1 MSGTVLGTEDTA
13 VSHVKKK
20 NPYPHGMNLW
30 VYEDIRYYQVELSY
44 LMSKMSPRKVPELTH
59 GFIISW

>member
-1 MSGTVLGTEDTA
+1 ML
-13 VSHVKKK
+13 KKK
-20 NPYPHGMNLW
+20 ILTLHGMNLW

-44 LMSKMSPRKVPELTH
+44 LMSKMSPREVPELTH